1 MGKELAMKSNPY
13 LVRVIAFTNKL
24 MHNVEC
30 KLNEKNKNKRMQVC
44 VNNWCPKKKVTKLFY
59 CVLT

>member
-44 VNNWCPKKKVTKLFY
+44 VNNW
-59 CVLT
+59 